1 MFREGRRG
9 VYGNGMTVAKRTGGP
24 RRDLKYRCTW
34 EGCEKSFSR
43 HYNFNVHLRLH
54 TGLEPYACPHEGCSK
69 RFKWQSGL
77 TNHIRK
83 HENGLAGQD
92 SEDMKR
98 SAGWY
103 TRALDGKRRLEN
115 RDFTSSS
122 DEDGSM
128 FEFEVR
134 EIGIQSSGV
143 VLGGDSYGV
152 EYVVKD
158 KVLIRASIE
167 KQEPSVNEA

>member
-1 MFREGRRG
+1 MK
-9 VYGNGMTVAKRTGGP
+9 VTKKTSGP
-24 RRDLKYRCTW
+24 RKDLKYRCTW
-34 EGCEKSFSR
+34 AGCDKSFSR
-43 HYNFNVHLRLH
+43 NYNFNVHLRLH
-54 TGLEPYACPHEGCSK
+54 TGLEPYACSYKGCSK

-92 SEDMKR
+92 TEDMKR
-98 SAGWY
+98 SARWY
-103 TRALDGKRRLEN
+103 GKALDVKPRLDN
-115 RDFTSSS
+115 QDFTSSS

-134 EIGIQSSGV
+134 EIGIQHSGV

-167 KQEPSVNEA
+167 KQEPAVAKA